1 MGHDGQL
8 RRGFFFV
15 HKDDGADEQ
24 YFQLFIDST
33 EKELPVQLVGEKC
46 WRNFI
51 LDIEIVEREA
61 PVIAAVWRDESR
73 PGELVLACAERDRY
87 LIPTLDNEFTKSIS
101 VGIVPRD
108 FGFSRVSTEGYIAR
122 RELQVDFQR
131 TP

>member
-1 MGHDGQL
+1 M
-8 RRGFFFV
+8 
-15 HKDDGADEQ
+15 
-24 YFQLFIDST
+24 
-33 EKELPVQLVGEKC
+33 
-46 WRNFI
+46 

-87 LIPTLDNEFTKSIS
+87 LISRLDNEFTKSIS
-101 VGIVPRD
+101 VVVPRD
-108 FGFSRVSTEGYIAR
+108 FGFSRVFTEGYIAR

>member
-1 MGHDGQL
+1 MP
-8 RRGFFFV
+8 F
-15 HKDDGADEQ
+15 
-24 YFQLFIDST
+24 
-33 EKELPVQLVGEKC
+33 PGEKC

-73 PGELVLACAERDRY
+73 QGELVLACAERDRY
-87 LIPTLDNEFTKSIS
+87 LIPTLSTKSIS
-101 VGIVPRD
+101 AVVPRD

-131 TP
+131 NP